1 MSAGSLTRELA
12 ERIVRS
18 DPLKDAGIA
27 EAVRAAMLD
36 WLASALAAASD
47 PGTAMLL
54 SAIGIGGVGQNTGV
68 SSVLGFRYRAAAMD
82 AALVNGFLS
91 HALDYDDVHESI
103 RGHPSAVLMSALL
116 AEAEERGSSGAEL
129 MSAYAVGAETMC
141 RVGLAL
147 GSQHYE
153 AGWHSTATLGTL
165 GAAAACARLADLDV
179 DATIRALGLAGT
191 QSGGLRVHFGSPV
204 KPLHAG
210 IAARSGLFAARLA
223 ATGFSG
229 AAEPLTGPIGFL
241 ALFGGE
247 GARPERITEDW
258 GQPWQ
263 IVEPGL
269 WFKLYPCCSA
279 AHHAADAALAIRLAR
294 EFAAED
300 VVRVEVVY
308 PPGGDAALV
317 VREPK
322 TGTEGR
328 FSAEYVV
335 AAALADG
342 ELGIGTFS
350 DRPIRVDL
358 AALAAKVSRR
368 YDADLVPTPNA
379 MPKGRFTVLRV
390 ELADGTTLTERV
402 DCPRGSPG
410 RPLSEGERAVK
421 YADAARDLPDAWRR
435 LPEKLVR
442 LERIKNLSHFIP
454 DI

>member
-1 MSAGSLTRELA
+1 MNAGSLTRELA

-18 DPLKDAGIA
+18 EPLKDAGVA
-27 EAVRAAMLD
+27 EAVRAAVLD

-47 PGTAMLL
+47 PGAAMLL
-54 SAIGIGGVGQNTGV
+54 SALGIGVEGRNTGV
-68 SSVLGFRYRAAAMD
+68 SSVLGFRCRASAAD
-82 AALVNGFLS
+82 AALVNGYLS

-103 RGHPSAVLMSALL
+103 RGHPSAVLMPALL

-129 MSAYAVGAETMC
+129 MSAYSVGAETMC

-147 GSQHYE
+147 GSRHYE

-165 GAAAACARLADLDV
+165 GAAAACARLAALDV

-210 IAARSGLFAARLA
+210 IAARSGLFSARLA

-229 AAEPLTGPIGFL
+229 AAEPLAGPIGFL
-241 ALFGGE
+241 SLFGGE

-263 IVEPGL
+263 IVAPGL
-269 WFKLYPCCSA
+269 WLKLYPCCSA
-279 AHHAADAALAIRLAR
+279 AHHAADAALAIRSVR
-294 EFAAED
+294 GFAVED
-300 VVRVEVVY
+300 VVRAEVVF

-350 DRPIRVDL
+350 EHPIRSDL
-358 AALAAKVSRR
+358 AVLAAKVNRR
-368 YDADLVPTPNA
+368 YDAALAPAPNA
-379 MPKGRFTVLRV
+379 MPKGRFTVLHV

-410 RPLSEGERAVK
+410 RPLPAEVRAAK
-421 YADAARDLPDAWRR
+421 YADAAKGLPDAWRR
-435 LPEKLVR
+435 LPEMLAR
-442 LERIKNLSHFIP
+442 LERINSLSHFIP